1 MKLGN
6 NIYKFIKSLLA
17 DVTVQ
22 VRVGG
27 SLSGTVEI
35 ENGTPQGAVLSPILF
50 ILMLNDISTE
60 VPGPDSCRLS
70 LLADD
75 AAPISQ
81 AEK

>member
-35 ENGTPQGAVLSPILF
+35 ENGTPKVWS
-50 ILMLNDISTE
+50 S
-60 VPGPDSCRLS
+60 VPYSSS
-70 LLADD
+70 LC
-75 AAPISQ
+75 
-81 AEK
+81 